1 MNELH
6 LFAGAGGGILGGMLL
21 GHTCV
26 CAVEIDSFCQKVLL
40 QRQRDGILPKFPIW
54 DDVRTFDGKPWRGKV
69 DIICGGFPCQDI
81 SCAGK
86 GAGIEGE
93 RSGLWS
99 EFARIISEVRPRY
112 TFVENSPMLA
122 LRGLGRVLGDL
133 SEMGYDARWCV
144 MGADDVG
151 APHIRKRMWILA
163 YPRYGCG
170 RGDFGRESRRLR
182 RGQAEEV
189 GERDTNKAVRPSAA
203 SETLANAEMS
213 RQPRGLN
220 RQAQVQFGRSCTWW
234 DRDPA
239 DQDGAFESQL
249 GRVADGVANKFHK
262 SKPTKKQKNQILEE
276 KLHSVFTR
284 GKNGRLGKGEGQD
297 CDMQNLRKGN
307 TQKCNM
313 QQGMPEREWQE
324 ERAKA
329 MGFIPRIS
337 VGVQKRVDRLKAIGN
352 GQVPLVAATA
362 FRILSEGD

>member
-6 LFAGAGGGILGGMLL
+6 LFAGTGGGILGGMLL

-26 CAVEIDSFCQKVLL
+26 CAVEIEPYCRKVLL
-40 QRQRDGILPKFPIW
+40 QRQRDGMLPKFPIW

-112 TFVENSPMLA
+112 AFVENSPMLA
-122 LRGLGRVLGDL
+122 VRGLGRVLGDL
-133 SEMGYDARWCV
+133 SKIGYDARWCV

-163 YPRYGCG
+163 YTRYGCG
-170 RGDFGRESRRLR
+170 ERNLR
-182 RGQAEEV
+182 IK
-189 GERDTNKAVRPSAA
+189 GERLCEQDAETFGAPDSNQTLRPSEVSNPVADA
-203 SETLANAEMS
+203 DTLRKLQSQGIVEKFRGRTCYGGENMANSKMS
-213 RQPRGLN
+213 RQQSRTLEQG
-220 RQAQVQFGRSCTWW
+220 QVQSWRGCTWW

-249 GRVADGVANKFHK
+249 GRVADGVAN
-262 SKPTKKQKNQILEE
+262 
-276 KLHSVFTR
+276 
-284 GKNGRLGKGEGQD
+284 
-297 CDMQNLRKGN
+297 
-307 TQKCNM
+307 
-313 QQGMPEREWQE
+313 
-324 ERAKA
+324 
-329 MGFIPRIS
+329 
-337 VGVQKRVDRLKAIGN
+337 RVDRLKAIGN

-362 FRILSEGD
+362 FKLLKGNGDER